1 MESLFHYLN
10 TQSKIIELFLNY
22 KTMERLYYLKVKI
35 LVSVNLANF
44 CKPLELL
51 SRKQLHFRYINSSC
65 KLFVFG
71 NKKYHLTEKHLFYL
85 IFVNTDFVLFS
96 ITQNSINP

>member
-1 MESLFHYLN
+1 
-10 TQSKIIELFLNY
+10 
-22 KTMERLYYLKVKI
+22 MERLYYLKVKI
-35 LVSVNLANF
+35 LVSVDLANF
-44 CKPLELL
+44 YKPLELL
-51 SRKQLHFRYINSSC
+51 SRKQLHFRCINSSC

-71 NKKYHLTEKHLFYL
+71 NKKYYLTEKHLFYL